1 MDDTESRRWRQIEEL
16 YHSVLERDP
25 AERKR
30 LLEQANPELR
40 REVESL
46 LAQQSGEG
54 ILHHSVWDKAL
65 PAMLTPADT
74 RLPAGSQLGRYTIE
88 SVLGEGGMGTVYKA
102 RDGRL
107 GRLVAIKV
115 CKEQFSARFEQEARA
130 ISALNHPNVCT
141 LYDVGPNYLVME
153 FVEGPTLATRI
164 EKGAI
169 PLAQSLNIA
178 RQIASA
184 LDAAHEI
191 GIVHRDLKPRNI
203 HIKLDGTVKVLDF
216 GLAKLN
222 TTMPD
227 ANPTNAGT
235 ILGTASYMAPEQ
247 ARGEPVDKR
256 ADIWAFGVL
265 LCEMLTRK
273 RVYDGQTAS
282 DILAAVVR
290 DNPNLNEVPLKVRPL
305 LKR

>member
-1 MDDTESRRWRQIEEL
+1 MTAKRLQQIQEL
-16 YHSVLERDP
+16 YLSAQERDP
-25 AERKR
+25 GTRSEFLA
-30 LLEQANPELR
+30 QSCGNDHDLR
-40 REVESL
+40 SEVESL
-46 LAQQSGEG
+46 LAQNIGQVLERP
-54 ILHHSVWDKAL
+54 AL
-65 PAMLTPADT
+65 ELAAELLADGPLLAPGAQIGAY
-74 RLPAGSQLGRYTIE
+74 RIE
-88 SVLGEGGMGTVYKA
+88 SLLGEGGMGTVYKG